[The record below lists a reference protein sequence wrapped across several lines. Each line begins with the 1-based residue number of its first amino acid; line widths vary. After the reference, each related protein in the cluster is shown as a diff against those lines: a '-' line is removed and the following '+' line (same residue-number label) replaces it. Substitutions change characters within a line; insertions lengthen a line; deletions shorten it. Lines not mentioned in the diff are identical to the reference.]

1 MKKIKLQKAFKF
13 LLKSDINKNRFKA
26 LGINTEFKKNLL
38 MLCPAA
44 RLAGSLG
51 VTKGEPT
58 EPLKSLMA
66 LAEPRN
72 KYKFKKKNK

>member
-1 MKKIKLQKAFKF
+1 
-13 LLKSDINKNRFKA
+13 
-26 LGINTEFKKNLL
+26 

-58 EPLKSLMA
+58 EPLKSLIA

-72 KYKFKKKNK
+72 KQCVKISDDMILSKQYL